1 MTPMGTIHPPE
12 IHAVIRMGERA
23 GLARRNAS
31 TAGTVQGKGSFCVLQ
46 VTPAL
51 DAGGVERTTVEMA
64 QALTRAGGRA
74 IVASRGGRLAGE
86 LEAAGGELVRL
97 PMDTKNP
104 VEMVANIGRL
114 VALGRETGVE
124 IVHARSRAPAWSAM
138 FAARR
143 LGVPFVTT
151 YHGVYNAKSPLKRF
165 YNSVMAR
172 GDLVIANSDFTRA
185 HVIAEH
191 GVPADKVISI
201 PRGVD
206 LARFDPAA
214 VDGARVAEMRK
225 LWGLSPADARPVVLL
240 PGRLTT
246 WKGQA
251 VLIEAAALL
260 EKERPGAAVHVL
272 AGDSQGRQ
280 QYVADLHELAR
291 KLGVAD
297 AVKIVGHLVDMP
309 AALKAATVAV
319 FPSTDAEAFGRAAV
333 EAQAM
338 GVPVV
343 ASNLGGLAETIVD
356 GDSGFLVPAGDP
368 SRLAYAVDRVL
379 ALSPE
384 QRETMGARGAARVRA
399 RYSVEALQTATLAVY
414 ERLLKGR

>member
-1 MTPMGTIHPPE
+1 M
-12 IHAVIRMGERA
+12 
-23 GLARRNAS
+23 
-31 TAGTVQGKGSFCVLQ
+31 QGKGSFSVLQ

-51 DAGGVERTTVEMA
+51 DAGGVERTTIEMA
-64 QALTRAGGRA
+64 EALTRSGGRA
-74 IVASRGGRLAGE
+74 IVASRGGRLEGE
-86 LEAAGGELVRL
+86 LKAAGGELTPL
-97 PMDTKNP
+97 PMDAKNP
-104 VEMVANIGRL
+104 LEMFANIGRL
-114 VALGRETGVE
+114 VALGRKHHVQ

-165 YNSVMAR
+165 YNSIMAR

-185 HVIAEH
+185 HVLAEH
-191 GVPADKVISI
+191 GVAPERVISI

-214 VDGARVAEMRK
+214 VDPARVDDMRR
-225 LWGLSPADARPVVLL
+225 LWGLAPSDARPVVLL
-240 PGRLTT
+240 PGRLTN
-246 WKGQA
+246 WKGQT

-260 EKERPGAAVHVL
+260 EKERPGSAVYVL

-280 QYVADLHELAR
+280 QYVADLHALAR
-291 KLGVAD
+291 KLDVAD

-343 ASNLGGLAETIVD
+343 ASNLGGLAETIAD

-368 SRLAYAVDRVL
+368 RRLAYAVDRVL

-384 QRETMGARGAARVRA
+384 QRKNMGDRGAARVRA
-399 RYSVEALQTATLAVY
+399 RYSVEALQAATLAVY

>member
-1 MTPMGTIHPPE
+1 MRT
-12 IHAVIRMGERA
+12 GEPA
-23 GLARRNAS
+23 GLAERNAPV
-31 TAGTVQGKGSFCVLQ
+31 AKAVQGKGSFAVLQ

-64 QALTRAGGRA
+64 QALTRSGGRA
-74 IVASRGGRLAGE
+74 IVASRGGRLEGE
-86 LEAAGGELVRL
+86 LKAVGGELTQL

-104 VEMVANIGRL
+104 LEMYANIGRL
-114 VALGRETGVE
+114 VALARKHHVQ

-143 LGVPFVTT
+143 LGLPFVTT
-151 YHGVYNAKSPLKRF
+151 YHGVYNAKSSLKRF
-165 YNSVMAR
+165 YNSIMAR

-191 GVPADKVISI
+191 GVSPERVISI

-214 VDGARVAEMRK
+214 VDAARVADMRK
-225 LWGLSPADARPVVLL
+225 LWGLAPLDMRPVVLL
-240 PGRLTT
+240 PGRLTN
-246 WKGQA
+246 WKGQS
-251 VLIEAAALL
+251 VLIEAAALI
-260 EKERPGAAVHVL
+260 EGERRGAAVYVL

-280 QYVADLHELAR
+280 QYMADLHDLAR
-291 KLGVAD
+291 KKGVAD

-343 ASNLGGLAETIVD
+343 ASNLGGLAETIVE
-356 GDSGFLVPAGDP
+356 GESGFLVPASDP
-368 SRLAYAVDRVL
+368 RRLAYAVDRVL
-379 ALSPE
+379 ALSAE
-384 QRETMGARGAARVRA
+384 QRKNMGDRGATRVRA
-399 RYSVEALQTATLAVY
+399 RYSVEALQAATLAVY
-414 ERLLKGR
+414 ERLLKER

>member
-1 MTPMGTIHPPE
+1 M
-12 IHAVIRMGERA
+12 
-23 GLARRNAS
+23 
-31 TAGTVQGKGSFCVLQ
+31 QGKGSYAVLQ

-51 DAGGVERTTVEMA
+51 DAGGVERTTIEMV
-64 QALTRAGGRA
+64 QALTRNGGRA
-74 IVASRGGRLAGE
+74 IVASRGGRLEGE
-86 LEAAGGELVRL
+86 LKAAGGEFTHL
-97 PMDTKNP
+97 PMDSKNP
-104 VEMVANIGRL
+104 IEMFANIGRL
-114 VALGRETGVE
+114 VALGRKHHVE

-151 YHGVYNAKSPLKRF
+151 YHGIYNAKSPLKRF
-165 YNSVMAR
+165 YNSIMAR
-172 GDLVIANSDFTRA
+172 GDLVIANSEYTRA
-185 HVIAEH
+185 HVIDEH
-191 GVPADKVISI
+191 GVAPERVIAI

-206 LARFDPAA
+206 LVRFDPAE
-214 VDGARVAEMRK
+214 VDAARVADMRK
-225 LWGLSPADARPVVLL
+225 VWGLTPGDDRPVVLL
-240 PGRLTT
+240 PGRLTN
-246 WKGQA
+246 WKGQT

-260 EKERPGAAVHVL
+260 EGERPGSAVYVL

-280 QYVADLHELAR
+280 QYVADLHDRAR
-291 KLGVAD
+291 KLGVAE

-309 AALKAATVAV
+309 AALKASTVAV
-319 FPSTDAEAFGRAAV
+319 FPVTETEAFGRAAV

-368 SRLAYAVDRVL
+368 RRLAYAVDRVL

-384 QRETMGARGAARVRA
+384 QRKNMGARGADRVRA
-399 RYSVEALQTATLAVY
+399 RYSVEALQTATLGVY

>member
-1 MTPMGTIHPPE
+1 MTPMGMIHPPLMR
-12 IHAVIRMGERA
+12 AGEPA
-23 GLARRNAS
+23 GLAQRNAS
-31 TAGTVQGKGSFCVLQ
+31 TAKAVQGKGSFCVLQ

-64 QALTRAGGRA
+64 QALTRNGGRA
-74 IVASRGGRLAGE
+74 IVASRGGRLEGE
-86 LEAAGGELVRL
+86 LKAAGGELTQL

-104 VEMVANIGRL
+104 FEMLANITRL
-114 VALGRETGVE
+114 TELGRATHVQ

-165 YNSVMAR
+165 YNSIMAR
-172 GDLVIANSDFTRA
+172 GDLIIANSDFTRA

-191 GVPADKVISI
+191 GVAPERVISI

-214 VDGARVAEMRK
+214 VDASRVTEMRK
-225 LWGLSPADARPVVLL
+225 LWGLAPTDTRPVVLL

-246 WKGQA
+246 WKGQP

-260 EKERPGAAVHVL
+260 EKERPGSAVYVL
-272 AGDSQGRQ
+272 AGDAQGRQ

-291 KLGVAD
+291 KLGVAGT
-297 AVKIVGHLVDMP
+297 VKIVGHLVDMP

-319 FPSTDAEAFGRAAV
+319 FPVTEPEAFGRAAV

-356 GDSGFLVPAGDP
+356 GDSGFLVPAGDTR
-368 SRLAYAVDRVL
+368 RLAYAVDRVL

-384 QRETMGARGAARVRA
+384 QRKNMGACGATRVRA

>member
-1 MTPMGTIHPPE
+1 MQ
-12 IHAVIRMGERA
+12 A
-23 GLARRNAS
+23 NAS
-31 TAGTVQGKGSFCVLQ
+31 LTVLQ

-51 DAGGVERTTVEMA
+51 DAGGVERTTIEMA
-64 QALTRAGGRA
+64 EAVTRAGGRA
-74 IVASRGGRLAGE
+74 LVASRGGRMEGE
-86 LEAAGGELVRL
+86 LASVGGELF
-97 PMDTKNP
+97 PIPADTKNP
-104 VEMVANIGRL
+104 FEMVANVGRIEDI
-114 VALGRETGVE
+114 ARRNGVR
-124 IVHARSRAPAWSAM
+124 IIHARSRAPAWSAL
-138 FAARR
+138 FAARN
-143 LGVPFVTT
+143 LKIPFVTT

-172 GDLVIANSDFTRA
+172 GDVVIANSDFTRA
-185 HVIAEH
+185 HVMREH
-191 GVPADKVISI
+191 KIMPNRIVAI

-214 VDGARVAEMRK
+214 VDPARVATMRE

-240 PGRLTT
+240 PARLTH
-246 WKGQA
+246 WKGQT
-251 VLIEAAALL
+251 VLIDAAAIL
-260 EKERPGAAVHVL
+260 EKERPGAAVYVL

-280 QYVADLHELAR
+280 EYVSDLHDRAR
-291 KLGVAD
+291 KKGVAA

-309 AALKAATVAV
+309 AALAAATVAV

-343 ASNLGGLAETIVD
+343 ASKMGGLAETIVD
-356 GDSGFLVPAGDP
+356 GDSGFLVPPGDP
-368 SRLAYAVDRVL
+368 RVLAMAVDRVL

-384 QRETMGARGAARVRA
+384 QRKHMGQRGAVRVRV

-414 ERLLKGR
+414 ERLLKGAVKVRR

>member
-1 MTPMGTIHPPE
+1 M
-12 IHAVIRMGERA
+12 
-23 GLARRNAS
+23 
-31 TAGTVQGKGSFCVLQ
+31 
-46 VTPAL
+46 TPAL
-51 DAGGVERTTVEMA
+51 DAGGVERTTIEMA
-64 QALTRAGGRA
+64 EALTRNGGRA
-74 IVASRGGRLAGE
+74 IVASRGGRLEGE
-86 LEAAGGELVRL
+86 LKAAGGELTPL

-104 VEMVANIGRL
+104 LQMLANIARL
-114 VALGRETGVE
+114 TELGRATHVQ

-165 YNSVMAR
+165 YNSIMAR

-191 GVPADKVISI
+191 GVAPERVISI

-206 LARFDPAA
+206 LAKFDPAA
-214 VDGARVAEMRK
+214 VDAARVADMRK
-225 LWGLSPADARPVVLL
+225 LWGLLPLDPRPVILL
-240 PGRLTT
+240 PGRLTN
-246 WKGQA
+246 WKGQT
-251 VLIEAAALL
+251 VLIEAAAVL
-260 EKERPGAAVHVL
+260 EKERPGAAVYVL
-272 AGDSQGRQ
+272 AGDAQGRQ
-280 QYVADLHELAR
+280 QYVADLHERAR

-297 AVKIVGHLVDMP
+297 AVKIVGHLLDMP
-309 AALKAATVAV
+309 AALKAATLAV

-356 GDSGFLVPAGDP
+356 GDSGLLVPAGDP
-368 SRLAYAVDRVL
+368 RRLAYAVDRVL

-384 QRETMGARGAARVRA
+384 QRKNMGDRGAARVRA
-399 RYSVEALQTATLAVY
+399 IYSVEALQAATLAVY
-414 ERLLKGR
+414 GRLLKER

>member
-1 MTPMGTIHPPE
+1 M
-12 IHAVIRMGERA
+12 
-23 GLARRNAS
+23 
-31 TAGTVQGKGSFCVLQ
+31 
-46 VTPAL
+46 TPAL
-51 DAGGVERTTVEMA
+51 DAGGVERTTIEMA
-64 QALTRAGGRA
+64 EALTRNGGRA
-74 IVASRGGRLAGE
+74 IVASRGGRLEGE
-86 LEAAGGELVRL
+86 LKAVGGELAQL

-104 VEMVANIGRL
+104 LEMYANIGRL
-114 VALGRETGVE
+114 VALGRVNGVQ

-138 FAARR
+138 LAARR
-143 LGVPFVTT
+143 LRVPFVTT

-165 YNSVMAR
+165 YNSIMAR

-191 GVPADKVISI
+191 GVAPERVISI

-206 LARFDPAA
+206 LAKFDPSV
-214 VDGARVAEMRK
+214 VDIARVAQMRA
-225 LWGLSPADARPVVLL
+225 LWGLAPEDARPVVLL
-240 PGRLTT
+240 PGRLTQ
-246 WKGQA
+246 WKGQT
-251 VLIEAAALL
+251 VLVEAAALM
-260 EKERPGAAVHVL
+260 ETERPGGAVYVL

-280 QYVADLHELAR
+280 QYVADLQELAAKR
-291 KLGVAD
+291 GIAD

-368 SRLAYAVDRVL
+368 QRLAYAVDRVL

-384 QRETMGARGAARVRA
+384 QRKNMGARGATRVRA

-414 ERLLKGR
+414 ERLLKGQSKER